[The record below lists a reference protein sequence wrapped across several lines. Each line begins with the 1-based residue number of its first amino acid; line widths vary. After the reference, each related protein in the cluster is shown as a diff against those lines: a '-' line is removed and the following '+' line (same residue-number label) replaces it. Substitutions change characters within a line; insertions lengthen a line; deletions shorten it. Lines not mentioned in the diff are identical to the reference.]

1 VPTHEVLDY
10 PTACLPYAAG
20 ESWPAQG
27 DWTYEDYRCLPDDGR
42 YYQVIRGVLYVE
54 PVRTFGHQEALT
66 HLMLPLSDFVDEHE
80 LGMILLSPFD
90 VILPEGI
97 ATPIHP
103 DLLFIR
109 EEDRP
114 HPGAANLHEMP
125 GLVVEIL
132 DPLTAEF
139 DERVKLP
146 AYRDAGIP
154 EVWMVDPE
162 NGTVAVYGWKEGQ
175 FTELERGGEGDEVG
189 SAVLPGFRV
198 QVREL
203 FR

>member
-1 VPTHEVLDY
+1 VPAHEVLDY
-10 PTACLPYAAG
+10 PAACLPYEAG
-20 ESWPAQG
+20 EVWPAQG
-27 DWTYEDYRCLPDDGR
+27 NWTYEDYRRLPDDGR
-42 YYQVIRGVLYVE
+42 YYQVIRGILYVE
-54 PVRTFGHQEALT
+54 PVRTLGHQQVLS
-66 HLMLPLSDFVDEHE
+66 HLFLPMASFVDTHE
-80 LGMILLSPFD
+80 LGIILASPFD

-109 EEDRP
+109 EESRP
-114 HPGAANLHEMP
+114 HPGAENLREVP

-132 DPLTAEF
+132 DPITADF

-146 AYRDAGIP
+146 AYRDAGVP

-162 NGTVAVYGWKEGQ
+162 NDTVAVFGWRAGQ
-175 FTELERGGEGDEVG
+175 FNELERGCEEGEVG
-189 SAVLPGFRV
+189 SLVLPGFRV
-198 QVREL
+198 QVGEI